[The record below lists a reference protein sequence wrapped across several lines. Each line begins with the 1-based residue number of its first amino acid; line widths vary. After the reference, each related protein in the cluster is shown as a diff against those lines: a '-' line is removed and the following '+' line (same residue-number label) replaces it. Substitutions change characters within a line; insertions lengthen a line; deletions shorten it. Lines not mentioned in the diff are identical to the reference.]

1 MAQELAIPGAGTTAK
16 IRNPLGVLGLGLIT
30 LGIYHVF
37 WWYFVNREMA
47 DLGRANR
54 RPELGDN
61 PIMSVLAVT
70 IGALIIVPLFVS
82 FWRTLKRIETSQNL
96 VLGSNNLAVVLVF
109 ILGKRSRPPRR
120 PPERGRG
127 AATHRARRAILQAYP
142 RRSTCARHRCDSW
155 AESSHVSRI
164 RRSGPSR
171 RLANRGDSV
180 LRSPS

>member
-1 MAQELAIPGAGTTAK
+1 MSVLKQGDWDAMAQELAIPGAGTTAK
-16 IRNPLGVLGLGLIT
+16 IRNPLGVLALGLIT

-37 WWYFVNREMA
+37 WWYFINREMA

-61 PIMSVLAVT
+61 PIMSVVAVT

-109 ILGKRSRPPRR
+109 ILGLIPLVNLIVAPLMQSNLNQVWEAGGQPAGSLESASAQQPI
-120 PPERGRG
+120 E
-127 AATHRARRAILQAYP
+127 Q
-142 RRSTCARHRCDSW
+142 
-155 AESSHVSRI
+155 AES
-164 RRSGPSR
+164 PP
-171 RLANRGDSV
+171 A
-180 LRSPS
+180 SPPTPTA